1 MLINRVQKLLAR
13 NNLKK
18 LDAVSVAAEGFKKT
32 NEALSDDSL
41 RAAFHA
47 VGAVNGNNLPHA
59 LSLVREVARRTLGL
73 FPYPVQLSG
82 AAALFQGVIVEMK
95 TGEGKTLTIALSAA
109 LAALERKGVHVATA
123 NPYLAERDALAMK
136 PLYDFLGLSVGVTLP
151 GQGIQEKKLAYASD
165 ITYGVHSE
173 IGFDYLRDHLVANL
187 DDRVQRELAF
197 VIVDEADSILI
208 DEARTPLIISQA
220 SSTVESQY
228 ALADRLARHLKAG
241 RDFELEEKSRAAT
254 LTERGLDRVEAY
266 LVQAGELPE
275 GGSLYHAAN
284 LHLLRY
290 IGSAIKAH
298 NLFVRD
304 RDYVVQDGEVKIV
317 DDSTGRILEGRQW
330 QDGLHQAVECKE
342 GLIVKPESETAA
354 EITYQSLFRLYDRL
368 SGLTGTAMTSAE
380 EFEDMYGLQVLSV
393 PTHRPTI
400 RDDLPDQL
408 FRTQADKFNAI
419 AADVKE
425 RVERGQPVLIG
436 TASVNESE
444 ALSSRLNRAGIAHRV
459 LNARQNADEATII
472 GDAGLPGSVTVAT
485 NMAGRGTD
493 IVLGGHTE
501 KDESWRVRHEQVL
514 KAGGLHVIGTTRN
527 ESRRVD
533 DQLRG
538 RSGRQGDPGS
548 SQFYLCLEDD
558 LLRIFGGDRLA
569 RIFALTGVSDDA
581 ISGPLLDR
589 AVANAQR
596 KVEGRNFESRKNLAK
611 YDGVMSEQRAAVYA
625 LRTEIMEGSADPEFA
640 VGMVEDAGREIALR
654 FVSDDSLPEQWNV
667 KGLKDALETELGP
680 NLPVIKW
687 AVVEE
692 LDADTVV
699 ERVAEGVANYY
710 REKREQEEH
719 LSERERVI
727 LATVL
732 DQAWKSH
739 LTHLDGIREGIH
751 LRAYAQMDPAV
762 AFRREAF
769 NAFLSFQKR
778 FSANAASA
786 ITFAFRAQP
795 EPAVPSAVIEVGT
808 PVETAGHASGQSHPD
823 EGAPFLS
830 GRLSRNERCSCGS
843 GLRYK
848 HCHGKLS

>member
-1 MLINRVQKLLAR
+1 MLNTRVQKLLAR
-13 NNLKK
+13 KNLHK
-18 LDAVSVAAEGFKKT
+18 LEALSRDAEGFIT
-32 NEALSDDSL
+32 EIANLSDEAI
-41 RAAFHA
+41 RASFHEI
-47 VGAVNGNNLPHA
+47 GAVNARNLPRA
-59 LSLVREVARRTLGL
+59 LAIVREVARRTLGL
-73 FPYPVQLSG
+73 FPYPVQLMG

-109 LAALERKGVHVATA
+109 LAALEKRGVHVATA
-123 NPYLAERDALAMK
+123 NPYLAERDALSMK
-136 PLYDFLGLSVGVTLP
+136 PLYEFLGLSVGVTLP
-151 GQGIQEKKLAYASD
+151 GQAIAEKKQAYASD

-173 IGFDYLRDHLVANL
+173 IGFDYLRDHLVAHL

-208 DEARTPLIISQA
+208 DEARTPLIISQP

-228 ALADRLARHLKAG
+228 ALADCLVRNLRAH
-241 RDFELEEKSRAAT
+241 RDFELEEKSRQAT
-254 LTERGLDRVEAY
+254 LTEGGLDRVEAY
-266 LVQAGELPE
+266 LTQAGELPE
-275 GGSLYHAAN
+275 GGSLYQAAN

-290 IGSAIKAH
+290 INSAIRAH
-298 NLFVRD
+298 NLFERD

-330 QDGLHQAVECKE
+330 QDGLHQAIECKE
-342 GLIVKPESETAA
+342 GLVVKPESETAA
-354 EITYQSLFRLYDRL
+354 EITYQSLFRLYGRL
-368 SGLTGTAMTSAE
+368 SGLTGTALTSAE
-380 EFEDMYGLQVLSV
+380 EFEEMYGLQVLPV
-393 PTHRPTI
+393 PTHRPTA
-400 RDDLPDQL
+400 RQDLQDQL

-419 AADVKE
+419 AADVKA
-425 RVERGQPVLIG
+425 RIQRGQPILIG

-444 ALSSRLNRAGIAHRV
+444 ALSVRLHRAGISHRV

-501 KDESWRVRHEQVL
+501 KDESWRERHAKVIA
-514 KAGGLHVIGTTRN
+514 AGGLHVIGTTRN

-558 LLRIFGGDRLA
+558 LLRIFGGEKLA
-569 RIFALTGVSDDA
+569 RIFALTGVTDDA

-589 AVANAQR
+589 AVANAQQ
-596 KVEGRNFESRKNLAK
+596 KVEARNFDARKNLAK
-611 YDGVMSEQRAAVYA
+611 FDGVMSEQRAAVYA
-625 LRTEIMEGSADPEFA
+625 LRTEIMEGKVDADFTISL
-640 VGMVEDAGREIALR
+640 VRDAAKEITDR
-654 FVSDDSLPEQWNV
+654 FVSEDTLPEQWNV
-667 KGLKDALETELGP
+667 KELKAALETELGP

-687 AVVEE
+687 AMVEE
-692 LDADTVV
+692 LDADTLLERIV
-699 ERVAEGVANYY
+699 EGAANDYS
-710 REKREQEEH
+710 EKREQEEQ

-751 LRAYAQMDPAV
+751 LRAYAQLDPAV

-778 FSANAASA
+778 FSASAASA

-795 EPAVPSAVIEVGT
+795 VESSVSHEVIHVGEA
-808 PVETAGHASGQSHPD
+808 VETAAMSPEFPNGAYLPSH
-823 EGAPFLS
+823 
-830 GRLSRNERCSCGS
+830 RISRNEQCPCGS

-848 HCHGKLS
+848 HCHGKLA

>member
-1 MLINRVQKLLAR
+1 MLITRVQKFLSR
-13 NNLKK
+13 NSLKK
-18 LDAVSVAAEGFKKT
+18 LEVASTAAEAYKPH
-32 NEALSDDSL
+32 NEGLSDDAL
-41 RAAFHA
+41 RDAFHA
-47 VGAVNGNNLPHA
+47 IGAVNDKNLPQA
-59 LSLVREVARRTLGL
+59 LSIVREVARRTLGL
-73 FPYPVQLSG
+73 FPYPVQLMG

-109 LAALERKGVHVATA
+109 LAALEKKGVHVATA
-123 NPYLAERDALAMK
+123 NPYLAERDAMSMK
-136 PLYDFLGLSVGVTLP
+136 PLYEFLGLTVGVTLP
-151 GQGIQEKKLAYASD
+151 GQGVPEKKQAYGSD

-187 DDRVQRELAF
+187 DDRVQRALSFA
-197 VIVDEADSILI
+197 IVDEADSILI
-208 DEARTPLIISQA
+208 DEARTPLIISQP
-220 SSTVESQY
+220 SSTVEAHY
-228 ALADRLARHLKAG
+228 ALADHLVRTLKPG
-241 RDFELEEKSRAAT
+241 RDFDIEEKSRQAT
-254 LTERGLDRVEAY
+254 LTESGLDRVESW
-266 LVQAGELPE
+266 LSQNGHLPE
-275 GGSLYHAAN
+275 GSTLYSPVN

-298 NLFVRD
+298 HLFVRD
-304 RDYVVQDGEVKIV
+304 RDYVVQDGEIKIV

-330 QDGLHQAVECKE
+330 QDGLHQAIECKE
-342 GLIVKPESETAA
+342 GLVVQPESETAA
-354 EITYQSLFRLYDRL
+354 EITYQSLFRLYERL
-368 SGLTGTAMTSAE
+368 SGLTGTALTSAE
-380 EFEDMYGLQVLSV
+380 EFEDMYSLQVLPV

-400 RDDLPDQL
+400 RKDLPDQL

-419 AADVKE
+419 AADVQA
-425 RVERGQPVLIG
+425 RIARGQPILIG

-444 ALSSRLNRAGIAHRV
+444 ALSARLDRAGIPHRV
-459 LNARQNADEATII
+459 LNARQNADEAAII

-501 KDESWRVRHEQVL
+501 KDEAWKARHDRVL
-514 KAGGLHVIGTTRN
+514 GAGGLHVIGTTRN

-558 LLRIFGGDRLA
+558 LLRIFGGDRLE
-569 RIFALTGVSDDA
+569 RFFALTGVTDDA

-589 AVANAQR
+589 AVANAQG

-625 LRTEIMEGSADPEFA
+625 LRTSILDGSMESDFTTSL
-640 VGMVEDAGREIALR
+640 VEDAAREITQR
-654 FVSDDSLPEQWNV
+654 FVSDDTLPEQWDV
-667 KGLKDALETELGP
+667 KGLKETLESELGP

-687 AVVEE
+687 AVVEQV
-692 LDADTVV
+692 DADVLV
-699 ERVAEGVANYY
+699 ERVAEAAGEFYA
-710 REKREQEEH
+710 EKREQEDV

-727 LATVL
+727 LVTVL

-762 AFRREAF
+762 AFRREAY
-769 NAFLSFQKR
+769 NAFLSFHKR
-778 FSANAASA
+778 FSSSAASA
-786 ITFAFRAQP
+786 ITFAFRAAPEAEAQVSVVEVGQP
-795 EPAVPSAVIEVGT
+795 HEPAPTIRDESGT
-808 PVETAGHASGQSHPD
+808 PLQIV
-823 EGAPFLS
+823 
-830 GRLSRNERCSCGS
+830 GRVSRNEACPCGS
-843 GLRYK
+843 GLRFK